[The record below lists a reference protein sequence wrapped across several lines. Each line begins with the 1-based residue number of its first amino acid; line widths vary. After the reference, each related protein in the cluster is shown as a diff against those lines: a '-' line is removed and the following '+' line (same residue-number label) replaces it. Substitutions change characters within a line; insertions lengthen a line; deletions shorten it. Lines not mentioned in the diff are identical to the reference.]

1 MMLNMKIGA
10 VMICVILFSFNMD
23 VRAAECNYSFELV
36 DFAQTENAGRST
48 TEESWGWGNLY
59 GTNPLFSKP
68 EAYAVTTV
76 KEGSA
81 YKVSAQISVTNS
93 DGTVESLTEVV
104 NENAASATSGT
115 IVAKTSSCK
124 FAGVHRIQNLKG
136 GGWQRAETSKSY

>member
-1 MMLNMKIGA
+1 MALNKKMGLVVIS
-10 VMICVILFSFNMD
+10 IILFSVTIN
-23 VRAAECNYSFELV
+23 VNAAESIRNFDLV
-36 DFAQTENAGRST
+36 DSMQTEDLARGS

-59 GTNPLFSKP
+59 GTNPVFSKP
-68 EAYAVTTV
+68 EAYAVTSV

-93 DGTVESLTEVV
+93 DNTVESLEAVE

-115 IVAKTSSCK
+115 IVAKTSSCT
-124 FAGVHRIQNLKG
+124 FAGVHRIQRIQG